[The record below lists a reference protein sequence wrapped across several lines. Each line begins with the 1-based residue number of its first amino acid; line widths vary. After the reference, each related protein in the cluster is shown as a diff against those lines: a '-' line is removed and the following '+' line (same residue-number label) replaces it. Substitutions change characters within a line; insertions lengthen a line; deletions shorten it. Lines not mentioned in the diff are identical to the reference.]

1 MPIMNGQNISPKD
14 AESCKVVIIRGV
26 MVIPISAGRVTAAG
40 KELATPRPKPI
51 ADDHRRACDGINMQS
66 AETMQHRVSLD
77 APWALGPRSS
87 DRVYAITSQHVL
99 KSNES

>member
-1 MPIMNGQNISPKD
+1 MPIMNGQNISPKE

-66 AETMQHRVSLD
+66 AETMQHRVL
-77 APWALGPRSS
+77 AKRAGHAE
-87 DRVYAITSQHVL
+87 VMT
-99 KSNES
+99 